1 MCVIERDD
9 EGNDDDEEYEGI
21 DDDDEA
27 DEGID
32 DDEGDEI
39 KSNQIVFAEHHRY
52 YTFRYYTL
60 Q

>member
-32 DDEGDEI
+32 DDEEDDEGD
-39 KSNQIVFAEHHRY
+39 
-52 YTFRYYTL
+52 
-60 Q
+60 